1 MTPQK
6 FTDQIITLRASA
18 TSTKPKGVD
27 KENRMMRGV
36 VVAEAIQIKDY
47 RGSWYG
53 LALDDEFITSL
64 AAYGKK
70 QKNGVICN
78 FGHNYN
84 NLGRRLGRM
93 SNFSLD
99 GGKVY
104 ADLSILKSADSAPGM
119 NGLGTHVLE
128 LADEDAG
135 TMMFSIKFDYE
146 YLFQRDTAGAEVKC
160 YYYDKKDNYI
170 YPNEELGAVY
180 FKFKSLSAVDLVD
193 EGAATNSLFSSQ
205 DELADAA
212 QALLSAPGI
221 EDVLAS
227 NKYPVLERLYGA
239 PKSTDSIIDSL
250 KALLGLTKKDE
261 SLSFTPKEE
270 TVDITQLQAD
280 LAAAQAALQ
289 VERDTATQLQADNA
303 ALTTQVADASAQF
316 TALSARIEALEKL
329 PAATHTL
336 GNEEKEDPQPVKLRA
351 YEANP
356 LNAKWM
362 EKQKAK

>member
-18 TSTKPKGVD
+18 STKPKGVD

-53 LALDDEFITSL
+53 LALDDEFISAL
-64 AAYGKK
+64 SAYGKK
-70 QKNGVICN
+70 QKEGVICN
-78 FGHNYN
+78 FGHNWN

-93 SNFSLD
+93 ENFSLD

-104 ADLSILKSADSAPGM
+104 ADLSIYKSADSAPGM
-119 NGLGTHVLE
+119 NGLGTHVLDMAE
-128 LADEDAG
+128 EDAG
-135 TMMFSIKFDYE
+135 TMMFSIKFDYQ

-212 QALLSAPGI
+212 QALMSAPGI
-221 EDVLAS
+221 EDVLAN

-239 PKSTDSIIDSL
+239 PKSTDTIIDSL

-261 SLSFTPKEE
+261 SHSFTQKEE

-280 LAAAQAALQ
+280 LTAAQTALQ
-289 VERDTATQLQADNA
+289 VERDTVTQLQADNA
-303 ALTTQVADASAQF
+303 ALTTQVADAAAQF

-329 PAATHTL
+329 PAATHTM
-336 GNEEKEDPQPVKLRA
+336 GNEEKDAIEDKDVPLYKK
-351 YEANP
+351 NP
-356 LNAKWM
+356 MNQKWLNSK
-362 EKQKAK
+362 KG